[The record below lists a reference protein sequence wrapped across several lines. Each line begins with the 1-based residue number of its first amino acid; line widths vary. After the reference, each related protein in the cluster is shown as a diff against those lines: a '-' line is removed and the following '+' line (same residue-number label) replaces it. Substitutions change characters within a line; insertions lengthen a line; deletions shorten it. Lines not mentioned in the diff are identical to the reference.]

1 MTMIIELLLKYFE
14 IITFLSIICIIMG
27 VFLLFFLH
35 TKNVSDN
42 KNIILNYINILN
54 NSNKETKDYLIGIGN
69 ILEQQTNEISK
80 QIEKI
85 SFLERE
91 INRMSNVK
99 GSEDMLGLA
108 IEMARS
114 GENRDNIKSKTGLR
128 DDEIEA
134 VYTYY
139 RK

>member
-1 MTMIIELLLKYFE
+1 MFIELLLSNFK
-14 IITFLSIICIIMG
+14 IIIFLSTLLIVIGI
-27 VFLLFFLH
+27 FLLFFLQQKD
-35 TKNVSDN
+35 TSDN
-42 KNIILNYINILN
+42 KIIILNYMTVLN
-54 NSNKETKDYLIGIGN
+54 KSNKETKDYLTAIGN
-69 ILEQQTNEISK
+69 ILEQQKNEISK
-80 QIEKI
+80 QTEKI

-91 INRMSNVK
+91 INRFSNIK

-114 GENRDNIKSKTGLR
+114 GEDRESIKDKTGLR

>member
-1 MTMIIELLLKYFE
+1 MTMIIELLLTYFE
-14 IITFLSIICIIMG
+14 IIIFFSIICIVMG
-27 VFLLFFLH
+27 IILLFFLH
-35 TKNVSDN
+35 KKDVSDN
-42 KNIILNYINILN
+42 KSIILNYINILN
-54 NSNKETKDYLIGIGN
+54 SSNKETKDYLIGIGN
-69 ILEQQTNEISK
+69 ILEQQTSEISK

-114 GENRDNIKSKTGLR
+114 GENRDSIKNKTGLR

>member
-1 MTMIIELLLKYFE
+1 MNMIVELLLTYFE
-14 IITFLSIICIIMG
+14 IIIFFSIICIVMG
-27 VFLLFFLH
+27 IVLLFFLQ
-35 TKNVSDN
+35 KKDISDN
-42 KNIILNYINILN
+42 KSIILNYINILN
-54 NSNKETKDYLIGIGN
+54 SSNKETKDYLIGIGN
-69 ILEQQTNEISK
+69 ILEQQTSEISK

-114 GENRDNIKSKTGLR
+114 GENRDSIKNKTGLR

>member
-1 MTMIIELLLKYFE
+1 MTMIIELLLTYFE
-14 IITFLSIICIIMG
+14 IIIFFSIICIVMG
-27 VFLLFFLH
+27 VILLFFLQ
-35 TKNVSDN
+35 KKDLSDN
-42 KNIILNYINILN
+42 KSIILNYVNILN
-54 NSNKETKDYLIGIGN
+54 SSNKETKDYLIGIGN

-91 INRMSNVK
+91 INRMSNLK

-114 GENRDNIKSKTGLR
+114 GENRDSIKNKTGLR

>member
-1 MTMIIELLLKYFE
+1 MTMIIELLLTYFE
-14 IITFLSIICIIMG
+14 IIIFLSIIFIVMGII
-27 VFLLFFLH
+27 LLFFLH
-35 TKNVSDN
+35 KKDVSDN
-42 KNIILNYINILN
+42 KSIILNYINILN
-54 NSNKETKDYLIGIGN
+54 SSNKETKDYLIGIGN

-114 GENRDNIKSKTGLR
+114 GENRDSIKNKTGLR
-128 DDEIEA
+128 DDKIEA

>member
-1 MTMIIELLLKYFE
+1 MGII
-14 IITFLSIICIIMG
+14 
-27 VFLLFFLH
+27 LLFFLH
-35 TKNVSDN
+35 KKDVSDN
-42 KNIILNYINILN
+42 KSIILNYINILN
-54 NSNKETKDYLIGIGN
+54 SSNKETKDYLIGIGN

-114 GENRDNIKSKTGLR
+114 GESRDSIKIKTGLR

>member
-1 MTMIIELLLKYFE
+1 MYYLPALPTNIE
-14 IITFLSIICIIMG
+14 IIIFVSITGIVIG
-27 VFLLFFLH
+27 FFLLFFLYM
-35 TKNVSDN
+35 KDLSNN
-42 KNIILNYINILN
+42 KKLILNYINVLN
-54 NSNKETKDYLIGIGN
+54 ISNKETKDYLIGIGN
-69 ILEQQTNEISK
+69 ILDQQKNEISK

-91 INRMSNVK
+91 INRMSNLK

-114 GENRDNIKSKTGLR
+114 GENKDSIKNKTGLR

>member
-1 MTMIIELLLKYFE
+1 MIIELLLPYFE
-14 IITFLSIICIIMG
+14 IIIFLSVICIIVG
-27 VFLLFFLH
+27 IIFLFFIQRKDH
-35 TKNVSDN
+35 SDN
-42 KNIILNYINILN
+42 KNVILNYINILN
-54 NSNKETKDYLIGIGN
+54 SSNKETKDYLIGIGN

-114 GENRDNIKSKTGLR
+114 GENRDSIKNKTGLR

>member
-1 MTMIIELLLKYFE
+1 MSMIIELLLTYFE
-14 IITFLSIICIIMG
+14 IIIFFSIICIVMG
-27 VFLLFFLH
+27 IILLFFLQ
-35 TKNVSDN
+35 KKDVSDN
-42 KNIILNYINILN
+42 KSIILNYINILN
-54 NSNKETKDYLIGIGN
+54 SSNKETKDYLIGIGN

-114 GENRDNIKSKTGLR
+114 GENRDSIKNKTGLR

>member
-1 MTMIIELLLKYFE
+1 MTMITELLLTYFE
-14 IITFLSIICIIMG
+14 IIIFFSIICIVMG
-27 VFLLFFLH
+27 IILLFFFQ
-35 TKNVSDN
+35 KKDISDN
-42 KNIILNYINILN
+42 KSIILNYINILN
-54 NSNKETKDYLIGIGN
+54 SSNKETKDYLIGIGN
-69 ILEQQTNEISK
+69 ILEQQKNEISK

-114 GENRDNIKSKTGLR
+114 GESRESIKIKTGLR

>member
-1 MTMIIELLLKYFE
+1 MTMIIELLLTYFE
-14 IITFLSIICIIMG
+14 IIIFFSIICIVMG
-27 VFLLFFLH
+27 IILLFFLH
-35 TKNVSDN
+35 KKDVSDN
-42 KNIILNYINILN
+42 KSIILNYINILN
-54 NSNKETKDYLIGIGN
+54 SSNKETKDYLIGIGN

-114 GENRDNIKSKTGLR
+114 GESRDSIKIKTGLR

>member
-1 MTMIIELLLKYFE
+1 MTMIIELLLNYFE
-14 IITFLSIICIIMG
+14 IIIFFSIICIVMG
-27 VFLLFFLH
+27 IILLFFLQ
-35 TKNVSDN
+35 KKDVSDN
-42 KNIILNYINILN
+42 KSIILNYINILN
-54 NSNKETKDYLIGIGN
+54 SSNKETKDYLIGIGN

-114 GENRDNIKSKTGLR
+114 GENRDSIKNKTGLR

>member
-1 MTMIIELLLKYFE
+1 MIMIIELLLNYFE
-14 IITFLSIICIIMG
+14 IIIFFSIICIVMG
-27 VFLLFFLH
+27 IILLFFLQ
-35 TKNVSDN
+35 KKDVSDN
-42 KNIILNYINILN
+42 KSIILNYINILN
-54 NSNKETKDYLIGIGN
+54 SSNKETKDYLIGIGN

-114 GENRDNIKSKTGLR
+114 GENRDSIKNKTGLR

>member
-1 MTMIIELLLKYFE
+1 MFIELLLSYFE
-14 IITFLSIICIIMG
+14 IIIFFSIIFILMGIISL
-27 VFLLFFLH
+27 FLLH
-35 TKNVSDN
+35 KKEVTDN
-42 KNIILNYINILN
+42 KNIILHYVNIIN
-54 NSNKETKDYLIGIGN
+54 NSSKETKEYLIGIGN
-69 ILEQQTNEISK
+69 ILEEQKNEISK

-91 INRMSNVK
+91 INRVSNVK

-114 GENRDNIKSKTGLR
+114 GESRDDIKIKTGLR
-128 DDEIEA
+128 EDEIEA

>member
-1 MTMIIELLLKYFE
+1 MGII
-14 IITFLSIICIIMG
+14 
-27 VFLLFFLH
+27 LLFFLH
-35 TKNVSDN
+35 KKDVSDN
-42 KNIILNYINILN
+42 KSIILNYINILN
-54 NSNKETKDYLIGIGN
+54 SSNKETKDYLIGIGN
-69 ILEQQTNEISK
+69 ILEQQTSEISK

-114 GENRDNIKSKTGLR
+114 GENRDSIKNKTGLR

>member
-1 MTMIIELLLKYFE
+1 MTMITELLLTYFE
-14 IITFLSIICIIMG
+14 IIIFFSIICIIVGMI
-27 VFLLFFLH
+27 LLFILQ
-35 TKNVSDN
+35 KKDISDN

-54 NSNKETKDYLIGIGN
+54 SSNKETKDYLIGIGN

-114 GENRDNIKSKTGLR
+114 GENRDSIKNKTGLR

>member
-1 MTMIIELLLKYFE
+1 MNMIIELLLTYFE
-14 IITFLSIICIIMG
+14 IIIFFSIIFIVMGII
-27 VFLLFFLH
+27 LLFFLH
-35 TKNVSDN
+35 KKDVSDN
-42 KNIILNYINILN
+42 KSIILNYINILN
-54 NSNKETKDYLIGIGN
+54 RSNKETKDYLIGIGN

-114 GENRDNIKSKTGLR
+114 GENRDSIKNKTGLR

>member
-1 MTMIIELLLKYFE
+1 MTMIIELLLTYFE
-14 IITFLSIICIIMG
+14 IIIFFSIICIVMG
-27 VFLLFFLH
+27 IILLFLLH
-35 TKNVSDN
+35 KKDVSDN
-42 KNIILNYINILN
+42 KSIILNYINILN
-54 NSNKETKDYLIGIGN
+54 SSNKETKDYLIGIGN
-69 ILEQQTNEISK
+69 ILEQQTSEISK

-85 SFLERE
+85 SFLKRE

-114 GENRDNIKSKTGLR
+114 GENRDIIKNKTGLR